1 MSEGLTDN
9 EVAEIKG
16 YKQPG
21 PRKGKGILTADERQT
36 FIDGALSNAI
46 QFCDSELSPDRE
58 QATDY
63 YHARPFG
70 NEEQGRSQ
78 VVMSEVRDAIHGV
91 LPSMLR
97 VIHGPELPV
106 EFTPTNPKNIE
117 QARQQSDYINYVY
130 NVKNPGF
137 KITQSVMKDGL
148 IRRLGIY
155 KWLWDESEATKPFAL
170 YNRTHEDLVTLAM
183 DEKVN
188 VTAITEAGETEGPPD
203 EQGNPT
209 KVPIFHVQGTRSY
222 ESGCARVYAVPP
234 EEFIFTRD
242 TRAIGDGVLIGQRC
256 LKTRGELLAMGV
268 DEKILEE
275 IGSSDAGSLKD
286 HPEAIAREPNQVSL
300 EEPETGDANDLILYI
315 EFFMWLDEDGD
326 GISELRRIQ
335 TVGESY
341 KVVEDELADEINFS
355 CWTPILEPHTMVGQS
370 EADLV
375 MDLQRVNSM
384 VMRSTLDSL
393 AAALYPRTWYR
404 EGDANLRDVMNT
416 EIGAPIRTKSGV
428 NALGVFSHPFVG
440 KESLPILAYLDDKRE
455 RRTGVRS
462 GEGGLDMD
470 ALQSTTKSG
479 VDAAISNSLMQV
491 ELLVRNFVEDAFKPM
506 FRGLN
511 RLIVQHN
518 PRAEI
523 VRLRGHFVEV
533 NPASWDADMDVTVNV
548 ALGSGLT
555 ERKVAT
561 LAAIIARMETYMQ
574 LLGPVNPLVS
584 MSQLSKALN
593 RICELEGFAPG
604 EYFNFVDPNW
614 QPPQQQKEPSPE
626 QILAQAQMQIEQ
638 GKIEKE
644 LAIKDA
650 TLKLDRERFQAEHE
664 RHMLDLQ
671 QKARE
676 AEMLDDRER
685 DKHAAEIRVKLEE
698 IAATTGTQINIAA
711 IEADIERE
719 RMTTQA
725 DLDTRKMHLDAEVK
739 QDDSVRSAEVAKHKT
754 ETDASTKAQD
764 RKAKSAD
771 AVAAAESAPAKEP
784 AAKAPVI
791 HVHVGGKKKTVS
803 KNAKGGFDIEE
814 SD

>member
-21 PRKGKGILTADERQT
+21 PRKGEGILTADERQT

-46 QFCDSELSPDRE
+46 QFIDGELSEDRE
-58 QATDY
+58 RAQDY

-78 VVMSEVRDAIHGV
+78 VVMSDVRDSVHGV

-106 EFTPTNPKNIE
+106 EFTPTNAKGIE
-117 QARQQSDYINYVY
+117 AARQQTDYINYIY

-137 KITQSVMKDGL
+137 KLTQSVMKDGL
-148 IRRLGIY
+148 IKRIGIY
-155 KWLWDESEATKPFAL
+155 KWLWDESEARKPFAL
-170 YNRTHEDLVTLAM
+170 YNRTHEDLVKLAM
-183 DEKVN
+183 DDN
-188 VTAITEAGETEGPPD
+188 LDITAITEAGEGEGQD
-203 EQGNPT
+203 EQGQ
-209 KVPIFHVQGTRSY
+209 PIKIPLFNVQGTRGY
-222 ESGCARVYAVPP
+222 ESGCARVYAIPP

-242 TRAIGDGVLIGQRC
+242 TRSIGDGVLIGQRC

-268 DEKILEE
+268 SKEDLDE

-286 HPEAIAREPNQVSL
+286 HPEVISRSPDEMSL
-300 EEPETGDANDLILYI
+300 DEPETGESNDLILYI

-335 TVGESY
+335 TIGEQY

-375 MDLQRVNSM
+375 MDLQRINSM

-393 AAALYPRTWYR
+393 AAAIYPRTWYR
-404 EGDANLRDVMNT
+404 EGDANLRDVLNT

-428 NALGVFSHPFVG
+428 NALGVFTHPFVG
-440 KESLPILAYLDDKRE
+440 KESLPILGYLDEKRE

-511 RLIVQHN
+511 RLVVQHN
-518 PRAEI
+518 PRKEI
-523 VRLRGHFVEV
+523 VRLRGKFVEV
-533 NPASWDADMDVTVNV
+533 DPAAWDADMDVTVTV
-548 ALGSGLT
+548 ALGAGLT

-584 MSQLSKALN
+584 MHQLSKALN

-604 EYFNFVDPNW
+604 EYFNIVDPNW
-614 QPPQQQKEPSPE
+614 QPPQQEKEPSPE

-644 LAIKDA
+644 LAIKGE
-650 TLKLDRERFQAEHE
+650 TLKLDRERFAAEHE
-664 RHMLDLQ
+664 RHMIDTQ
-671 QKARE
+671 MKARE
-676 AEMLDDRER
+676 MEMLDDRER
-685 DKHAAEIRVKLEE
+685 DKNSADIRIKLEE
-698 IAATTGTQINIAA
+698 IAAKTGVQLDIAA
-711 IEADIERE
+711 INADIERE

-725 DLDTRKMHLDAEVK
+725 DTDARKMHIDAEVK
-739 QDDSVRSAEVAKHKT
+739 QDDSVRSAEVQKHKT
-754 ETDASTKAQD
+754 ETDSQAKAED

-771 AVAAAESAPAKEP
+771 AQKAAESAPAKEP

-791 HVHVGGKKKTVS
+791 HVHVGSKKKSVM
-803 KNAKGGFDIEE
+803 KNDKGGYDIE
-814 SD
+814 DRD

>member
-21 PRKGKGILTADERQT
+21 PRKGKGLLTADERQV
-36 FIDGALSNAI
+36 FIDGALNNAI
-46 QFCDSELSPDRE
+46 QFCDDELSPDRE
-58 QATDY
+58 KATDY

-78 VVMSEVRDAIHGV
+78 IVMSEVRDAIHGV

-106 EFTPTNPKNIE
+106 EFTPTNANNIE
-117 QARQQSDYINYVY
+117 QARQQSDYINYIY

-137 KITQSVMKDGL
+137 KLTQSVMKDGL
-148 IRRLGIY
+148 IRRLGVY
-155 KWLWDESEATKPFAL
+155 KWLWDESESTKPFAL
-170 YNRTHEDLVTLAM
+170 YNRTHQDLVMLASE
-183 DEKVN
+183 DNVN
-188 VTAITEAGETEGPPD
+188 ITAITPNGETEGQD
-203 EQGNPT
+203 EQGQPI
-209 KVPIFHVQGTRSY
+209 KIPIFNVQGTRSY

-268 DEKILEE
+268 DEDILEE
-275 IGSSDAGSLKD
+275 VGGADGGSLKN
-286 HPEAIAREPNQVSL
+286 HPEAVARQINEVMMD
-300 EEPETGDANDLILYI
+300 EPETGDSNDLILYV

-326 GISELRRIQ
+326 GVSELRRIQ
-335 TVGESY
+335 TVGEAY

-355 CWTPILEPHTMVGQS
+355 CWTPVLEPHTMVGQS

-393 AAALYPRTWYR
+393 AAAIYPRTWYR
-404 EGDANLRDVMNT
+404 EGDANLRDVLNT

-440 KESLPILAYLDDKRE
+440 KESLPILGYLDDKRE

-523 VRLRGHFVEV
+523 VRLRGKFVEV

-584 MSQLSKALN
+584 MNQLSKALN

-604 EYFNFVDPNW
+604 EYFNLVDPNW
-614 QPPQQQKEPSPE
+614 QPPQQEKEPSPE

-644 LAIKDA
+644 LAIKGEQ
-650 TLKLDRERFQAEHE
+650 LKLDRERFQAEHE
-664 RHMLDLQ
+664 RHMIDTQ
-671 QKARE
+671 QRARE
-676 AEMLDDRER
+676 MEMQDDRER
-685 DKHAAEIRVKLEE
+685 DKNAADIRVKLEDISARTGVQLD
-698 IAATTGTQINIAA
+698 IATIN
-711 IEADIERE
+711 ADIERE

-725 DLDTRKMHLDAEVK
+725 ENDARKMHLDAEVK
-739 QDDSVRSAEVAKHKT
+739 QDDSVRSAEVQRHKT
-754 ETDASTKAQD
+754 ETDAQAKAED

-771 AVAAAESAPAKEP
+771 AVKAAESAPAKEP
-784 AAKAPVI
+784 KQAAPVI
-791 HVHVGGKKKTVS
+791 HVHVGGKKKSVT
-803 KNAKGGFDIEE
+803 KNEKGGYDIEE
-814 SD
+814 HD